1 MSSLTERRKRE
12 IEDQYIKMRKDA
24 QNKLLLYVICN
35 INNINEGQ
43 NIAQKILKD
52 IYKIGGIES
61 ASYTYGTNTITVVVV
76 GQI

>member
-24 QNKLLLYVICN
+24 QKKLLLYVICN